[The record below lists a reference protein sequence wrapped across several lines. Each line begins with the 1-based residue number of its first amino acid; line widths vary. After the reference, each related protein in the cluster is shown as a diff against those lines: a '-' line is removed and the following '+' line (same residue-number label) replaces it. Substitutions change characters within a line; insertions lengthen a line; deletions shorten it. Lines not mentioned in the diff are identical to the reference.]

1 MVKEKIERKI
11 AVIFATDIV
20 GYSKHME
27 IDESETIHN
36 LRQCEAIL
44 TGFFERHDG
53 RLFNTGG
60 DSFLAEFS
68 SAVSAVEC
76 AVDFQHAIKLRNASD
91 EATVKLEF
99 RIGINSG
106 DVVKEKDNLLG
117 DGVNIAA
124 RLEALAQT
132 NGITIS
138 KVIYDYVKGKTKY
151 EFNDLGLQ
159 KIKQNEFYAYDLLL
173 DQSQKRKLVKK
184 KFSKA
189 TFALACVCILTFAGL
204 YFYMYKSDPDQLA
217 TDSPEG
223 QISTSSLPTVLVFP
237 VSMMSDSTSTNAF
250 GPAITE
256 SMISS
261 LSKFVGISIMSS
273 STSFHAEKKE
283 YSDEDIRENY
293 QADYVIRGSI
303 QTFGDAS
310 RINITLADLIDQKIV
325 WSDKIDFDISEIFK
339 VQDQISNNL
348 LTHLQ
353 IDAVTGTNV
362 RSWAAELG
370 SLERLTRFLNS
381 RDEWRKFNPEGYKNS
396 VAITDDLALELG
408 EDNPI
413 IKRQRA
419 YNLFLKLRMNL
430 SEDREKDKERLKEIL
445 ELVNQPQNIGS
456 TDALSLRGISELV
469 FYSKDCEIAR
479 SFTRKSIEA
488 NASVDAYTTAG
499 TADFLCKDYPS
510 SIQNFE
516 NALRLVPNDNG
527 WFITRYLGATLYNA
541 DRTDRILELLKSNID
556 SSDMPANLLAYY
568 AYSVLKDGDKIRAK
582 KYFNLA
588 KSKGLSKKYLTRYD
602 MSREVFE
609 DFKNKMKEIGTIE

>member
-1 MVKEKIERKI
+1 MAKKKIERKI
-11 AVIFATDIV
+11 AVIFATDVV

-27 IDESETIHN
+27 VDESETIHN
-36 LRQCEAIL
+36 LRECEFIL
-44 TGFFERHDG
+44 TGLFEKYDG
-53 RLFNTGG
+53 RMFNTGG

-76 AVDFQHAIKLRNASD
+76 AVDFQHAIELRNASN
-91 EATVKLEF
+91 EVSVKLEF
-99 RIGINSG
+99 RVGINSG
-106 DVVKEKDNLLG
+106 DVVIEKDNLLG

-132 NGITIS
+132 NGITVS

-151 EFNDLGLQ
+151 EFNDLGPQ
-159 KIKQNEFYAYDLLL
+159 KVKQNEFNAYDLLL
-173 DQSQKRKLVKK
+173 DQSHKRKLAKQ

-189 TFALACVCILTFAGL
+189 TFLLACVSVLALAGL
-204 YFYMYKSDPDQLA
+204 FFYMYKSDPNQLE
-217 TDSPEG
+217 TNSLEG
-223 QISTSSLPTVLVFP
+223 KILTSSLPTVLVFP
-237 VSMMSDSTSTNAF
+237 VSMLSDSPSTNTF

-273 STSFHAEKKE
+273 STSFHAEKME
-283 YSDEDIRENY
+283 YSDQEIRENY

-303 QTFGDAS
+303 QTFDDAS
-310 RINITLADLIDQKIV
+310 RITITLADLKDQKIV
-325 WSDKIDFDISEIFK
+325 WSDKIDFNISEIFK

-353 IDAVTGTNV
+353 IDAVTGINA
-362 RSWAAELG
+362 RSWAADLG
-370 SLERLTRFLNS
+370 SLDRLTKFLNS
-381 RDEWRKFNPEGYKNS
+381 RDEWRKFTPEGYKNA
-396 VAITDDLALELG
+396 VAITNDLASELG
-408 EDNPI
+408 EDKPI
-413 IKRQRA
+413 IMRQRA

-430 SEDREKDKERLKEIL
+430 SEDREEDKERLKEIL
-445 ELVNQPQNIGS
+445 ELVNKPENIGS
-456 TDALSLRGISELV
+456 TDALSLRGLSELV

-479 SFTRKSIEA
+479 SFTQKSVEA
-488 NASVDAYTTAG
+488 NASVDAYTQAG
-499 TADFLCKDYPS
+499 TADFLCKDFQS

-541 DRTDRILELLKSNID
+541 DKTEKILELLKSNID
-556 SSDMPANLLAYY
+556 ASDMPANLLAYY
-568 AYSVLKDGDKIRAK
+568 AYSVLNDGDKERAK
-582 KYFNLA
+582 KYFDLA

-602 MSREVFE
+602 MSSEVFE